1 MIKAKLYNDK
11 NNELIFVEQIKDE
24 RLKEFTRV
32 FRCYGSDASGRN
44 YGNNLLWEQ
53 ASKKA
58 YDMDNDTRFY
68 GITSQIEI
76 D

>member
-1 MIKAKLYNDK
+1 MIKAKLYNDN

-44 YGNNLLWEQ
+44 YGIALLL
-53 ASKKA
+53 
-58 YDMDNDTRFY
+58 R
-68 GITSQIEI
+68 
-76 D
+76 